1 MKSIAVVVR
10 GSPLN
15 SAKSG
20 EALRM
25 SLGLTLQE
33 NRVRVF
39 FVGEGVY
46 CLLPLSPKM
55 VGMREFSEFLQ
66 ALIDLEVP
74 LIAEAE
80 AIDEAGLK
88 QLAFHPQLLSRDEIG
103 RLLTEHWLVI
113 GC

>member
-1 MKSIAVVVR
+1 MA
-10 GSPLN
+10 
-15 SAKSG
+15 
-20 EALRM
+20 
-25 SLGLTLQE
+25 LGLTLQE

-39 FVGEGVY
+39 FVGQGVY
-46 CLLPLSPKM
+46 CLLPLAAKK

-80 AIDEAGLK
+80 TVNAAGLK
-88 QLAFHPQLLSRDEIG
+88 KLAFQPQLKSREEIG
-103 RLLTEHWLVI
+103 RLLAEHWLVI